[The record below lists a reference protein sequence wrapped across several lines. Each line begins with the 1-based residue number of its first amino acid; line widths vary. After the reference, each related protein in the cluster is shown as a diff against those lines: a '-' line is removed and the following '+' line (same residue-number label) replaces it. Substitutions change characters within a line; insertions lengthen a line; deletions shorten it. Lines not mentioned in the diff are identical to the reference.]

1 MLFPSNYDA
10 EKFSNPLVIS
20 QGDFLVLQ
28 GLAHKPADILKPV
41 FKTRQGGEKMA
52 ENQNKKSNKHYCSYD
67 NIYFYSCV

>member
-41 FKTRQGGEKMA
+41 FKNTPRRRKNGRKSKQ
-52 ENQNKKSNKHYCSYD
+52 KK
-67 NIYFYSCV
+67 